1 MAFNKEFLKRFI
13 DKRNDLDWF
22 TKYYRTTPGSF
33 DYEIISKCIQKYLPP
48 EDSLI
53 LDISLDPGIFSE
65 KIAHAKRRLIIADI
79 SEEQIKATRK
89 KFETLGIISQ
99 IDQFAIVDEVY
110 DLSHFQSNSFDMTM
124 SLFSTLS
131 YTCEK
136 RNRFF
141 NEIVRVTKI
150 GAPILFTVKNKISF
164 LRSLIREDKFEK
176 LLSPAKSGIWE
187 LFDTHYK
194 QFEEFPEEPAFYA
207 FTSKELS
214 GFLEKYDCEILE
226 MFAVNSLNLKDSKV
240 MSKLRENEEAWNN
253 LLEIEKRISSD
264 TGVIDSGEEI
274 LIVVRKKVI

>member
-79 SEEQIKATRK
+79 SEEQIKAIRE

-253 LLEIEKRISSD
+253 LLEIEKRLSSD
-264 TGVIDSGEEI
+264 TGLIDSGEEI

>member
-79 SEEQIKATRK
+79 SEEQIKATRE
-89 KFETLGIISQ
+89 KFETLGVISQ

-150 GAPILFTVKNKISF
+150 GAPILFTVKNKIAF

-176 LLSPAKSGIWE
+176 LLSPTKSGIWE

>member
-1 MAFNKEFLKRFI
+1 MAFNKEFLKHFI

-22 TKYYRTTPGSF
+22 TNYYRTTGSIN
-33 DYEIISKCIQKYLPP
+33 YEIISKCIQKYMPP

-65 KIAHAKRRLIIADI
+65 KIAHAKRRLVIADI
-79 SEEQIKATRK
+79 SEEQIKATRE
-89 KFETLGIISQ
+89 KFETLGVISQ

-136 RNRFF
+136 RNKFF

-150 GAPILFTVKNKISF
+150 GAPILFTVKNKIAF
-164 LRSLIREDKFEK
+164 LRSLVREDKIEK
-176 LLSPAKSGIWE
+176 LVSSTKSGIWE

-194 QFEEFPEEPAFYA
+194 QFEEFPDEPAFYA
-207 FTSKELS
+207 FTSDELS
-214 GFLEKYDCEILE
+214 GFLEKYECEILE
-226 MFAVNSLNLKDSKV
+226 MFAVNSLNLKDAELL
-240 MSKLRENEEAWNN
+240 SKLRENEDAWNN

-264 TGVIDSGEEI
+264 TGLIDSGEEI
-274 LIVVRKKVI
+274 LVVVRKKVI

>member
-65 KIAHAKRRLIIADI
+65 KIAHAKRRLVIADI
-79 SEEQIKATRK
+79 SEEQIKATRE

-176 LLSPAKSGIWE
+176 LLSPTKSGIWE

-240 MSKLRENEEAWNN
+240 MSKLRENEEAWIN
-253 LLEIEKRISSD
+253 LLEIEKRLSSD
-264 TGVIDSGEEI
+264 TGLIDSGEEI

>member
-89 KFETLGIISQ
+89 KFETLGVISQ

-110 DLSHFQSNSFDMTM
+110 DLSHFQSNSFDMTI

-150 GAPILFTVKNKISF
+150 GAPILFTVKNKIAF

-176 LLSPAKSGIWE
+176 LLSPTKSGIWE

-264 TGVIDSGEEI
+264 MGVIDSGEEI

>member
-150 GAPILFTVKNKISF
+150 GAPILFTVKNKISI

-240 MSKLRENEEAWNN
+240 MSKLRENEEAWIN
-253 LLEIEKRISSD
+253 LLEIEKRLSSD
-264 TGVIDSGEEI
+264 TGLIDSGEEI

>member
-79 SEEQIKATRK
+79 SEEQIKATRE

-240 MSKLRENEEAWNN
+240 MSKLRENEEAWIN
-253 LLEIEKRISSD
+253 LLEIEKRLSSD
-264 TGVIDSGEEI
+264 AGLIDSGEEI

>member
-79 SEEQIKATRK
+79 SEEQIKATRE

-240 MSKLRENEEAWNN
+240 MSKLRENEEAWIN
-253 LLEIEKRISSD
+253 LLEIEKRLSSD
-264 TGVIDSGEEI
+264 TGLIDSGEEI

>member
-1 MAFNKEFLKRFI
+1 MAFNKEFLKHFI

-22 TKYYRTTPGSF
+22 TNYYRNTPGSF
-33 DYEIISKCIQKYLPP
+33 NYDIISNCIQKYMPP

-65 KIAHAKRRLIIADI
+65 IIAQANRRLVIADI
-79 SEEQIKATRK
+79 SEEQIKTTRE
-89 KFETLGIISQ
+89 KFETLGVISQ

-110 DLSHFQSNSFDMTM
+110 DLSHFQNDSFDMTM

-136 RNRFF
+136 RNKFF

-150 GAPILFTVKNKISF
+150 GAPILFTVKNKIAY
-164 LRSLIREDKFEK
+164 LRSLIREKKTKK
-176 LLSPAKSGIWE
+176 LVSTTKSGIWE
-187 LFDTHYK
+187 MLDTHYK
-194 QFEEFPEEPAFYA
+194 QFEEFPDEPAYYA

-226 MFAVNSLNLKDSKV
+226 MFAVNSLILKDSKV
-240 MSKLRENEEAWNN
+240 MTKLRENEEAWNN

-264 TGVIDSGEEI
+264 AGLIDSGEEI
-274 LIVVRKKVI
+274 LVVVRKKVI

>member
-22 TKYYRTTPGSF
+22 SKYYRTTPGSF

-79 SEEQIKATRK
+79 SEEQIKTTRE
-89 KFETLGIISQ
+89 KFETLGVISQ

-110 DLSHFQSNSFDMTM
+110 DLSHFQSNSFDMTI

-150 GAPILFTVKNKISF
+150 GTPILFTVKNKIAF

-176 LLSPAKSGIWE
+176 LLSPIKSGIWE

-264 TGVIDSGEEI
+264 TGLIDSGEEI